1 VIRWLTSKQRNLEEV
16 YEMKVKSCVIFIAV
30 TCSFLSAQQPKQNT
44 ISNREGSLPDIIDS
58 VRPSIA
64 KISVSYTFK
73 SNEQPDQEGSY
84 VSGGTG
90 FVLDSQGHIATAGHV
105 VSLDEALKT
114 ATQMLLKQGMHI
126 NQSTFVLKEIGL
138 SFPAP
143 SSENVYNVTDS
154 FAARVLVED
163 DQIDLAV
170 LICEHNPVGFPSGGW
185 INGKP
190 VREAAK
196 VPKVQLLPPRD
207 GDMISVSGFP
217 LGIPVLVT
225 NTGWIAS
232 SLYRDEKHRS
242 VYLGSLL
249 ANHGDSGGPAYVDS
263 DGSIIG
269 VVTEYRPAPEGN
281 SGLAVIIP
289 MKRVFDLLATVK

>member
-1 VIRWLTSKQRNLEEV
+1 MRA
-16 YEMKVKSCVIFIAV
+16 KSSIVIFV
-30 TCSFLSAQQPKQNT
+30 LSCSFLAAQQEPNHQKPST
-44 ISNREGSLPDIIDS
+44 LEHSLPDIIDS

-64 KISVSYTFK
+64 KVRVSFTFK
-73 SNEQPDQEGSY
+73 SDEHPDQEGSY
-84 VSGGTG
+84 ISQGTG
-90 FVLDSQGHIATAGHV
+90 FILDSQGHIATAGHV
-105 VSLDEALKT
+105 VSSDKALKS
-114 ATQMLLKQGMHI
+114 ATQILLAQGIHI
-126 NQSTFVLKEIGL
+126 TPSTFVLKEISL

-143 SSENVYNVTDS
+143 SSENESTHWSIYDVNDR
-154 FAARVLVED
+154 FIAKVLAED
-163 DQIDLAV
+163 DKIDLAV
-170 LICEHNPVGFPSGGW
+170 LMCDQNPVGLPSGAW
-185 INGKP
+185 IGGKP
-190 VREAAK
+190 MREAAK
-196 VPKVQLLPPRD
+196 VPKLQLATPRD

-232 SLYRDEKHRS
+232 SLYRDESNRS

-269 VVTEYRPAPEGN
+269 IVTEYRPAPEGN

-289 MKRVFDLLATVK
+289 VKRAFDLLATAK